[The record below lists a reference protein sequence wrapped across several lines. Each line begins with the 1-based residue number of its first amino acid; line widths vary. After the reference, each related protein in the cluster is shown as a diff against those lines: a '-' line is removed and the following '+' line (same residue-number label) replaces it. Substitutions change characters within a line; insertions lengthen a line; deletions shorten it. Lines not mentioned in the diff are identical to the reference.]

1 MSAARGVVVTAQIG
15 EDPVSRARR
24 VAPLIEAAAPR
35 IEKDRALPPELLEA
49 LYANRIIRTLL
60 PKVVGGDETNPETY
74 VRMMMILAAA
84 DASTAWCIG
93 QASGCSMSAAYMDL
107 DAARTVWAP
116 REASLA
122 WGVILPNQTAR
133 VTQGGYVVNGTWS
146 FASGGR
152 HATWL
157 GGHCKVEEAD
167 GTPRLDP
174 DGTPTDRTMIFPRSA
189 MSMREDWNVMGLRG
203 TGSDTYTVKDLFV
216 PAAQTVRRDRDDE
229 RRPHGRGA
237 LYRFTTTHMYASGFA
252 GVALGI
258 ARGMLDAFV
267 ALAVKKTPQ
276 ATARRLADSPA
287 LQSGLAQAEG
297 QWRAARAGL
306 LMTLRE
312 CWADAEAGNELTTD
326 QKVAIRLAST
336 YAIHQA
342 KAAVDFA
349 YCEAG
354 ATAIFEGGP
363 FERRFRDIHA
373 VTQQVQARKNHFET
387 VGQHLF
393 GLAPNPR
400 FL

>member
-1 MSAARGVVVTAQIG
+1 MSAAHKVVVSAQIVD
-15 EDPVSRARR
+15 DPVARARR
-24 VAPLIEAAAPR
+24 VAPLIAAAASR
-35 IEKDRALPPELLEA
+35 IEADRALPAELLEA
-49 LYANRIIRTLL
+49 LYENRIIRTLL
-60 PKVVGGDETNPETY
+60 PKAVGGDETSPETY
-74 VRMMMILAAA
+74 VRMMAILAAA
-84 DASTAWCIG
+84 DASAAWCIG
-93 QASGCSMSAAYMDL
+93 QASGCSMSAAYMDI
-107 DAARTVWAP
+107 DAVRTIWAP

-133 VTQGGYVVNGTWS
+133 VTEGGYSVNGTWS

-152 HATWL
+152 HATWF
-157 GGHCKVEEAD
+157 GGHCKVLEAD

-174 DGTPTDRTMIFPRSA
+174 DGVAADRTMMFPASA
-189 MSMREDWNVMGLRG
+189 ISMTANWDVMGLRG
-203 TGSDTYTVKDLFV
+203 TGSDTYAVKDLFV
-216 PAAQTVRRDRDDE
+216 PEALTVRRDLEGE
-229 RRPHGRGA
+229 RRPHGHGP
-237 LYRFTTTHMYASGFA
+237 LYRFTTTHLYAAGFA

-258 ARGMLDAFV
+258 ARGLLDAFV

-312 CWADAEAGNELTTD
+312 CWADAEAGNELTAD
-326 QKVAIRLAST
+326 QKVSIRLAST
-336 YAIHQA
+336 FAIHQA
-342 KAAVDFA
+342 KAAADFA

-354 ATAIFEGGP
+354 ASAIFESGP

-393 GLAPNPR
+393 GLEPNPR